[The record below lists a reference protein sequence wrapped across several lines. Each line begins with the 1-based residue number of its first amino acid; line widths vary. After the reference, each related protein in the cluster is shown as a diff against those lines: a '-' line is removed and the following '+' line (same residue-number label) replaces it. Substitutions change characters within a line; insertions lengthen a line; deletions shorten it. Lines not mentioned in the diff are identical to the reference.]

1 MKLARAAM
9 ACLALAMT
17 VAAVPSHAERTREE
31 VLRELDDARRMG
43 EINAP
48 GCGGGTLRE
57 AFPARYPATPAAATA
72 KPRSKA
78 ASVFDPVVAKDARS
92 TEPADSKR

>member
-1 MKLARAAM
+1 MKLSRAAM

-17 VAAVPSHAERTREE
+17 GAAFPSHAERTRDE
-31 VLRELDDARRMG
+31 VRRELDEARRTG
-43 EINAP
+43 EVNAP

-72 KPRSKA
+72 KPGSTA
-78 ASVFDPVVAKDARS
+78 APRLDRIVAKDGQS